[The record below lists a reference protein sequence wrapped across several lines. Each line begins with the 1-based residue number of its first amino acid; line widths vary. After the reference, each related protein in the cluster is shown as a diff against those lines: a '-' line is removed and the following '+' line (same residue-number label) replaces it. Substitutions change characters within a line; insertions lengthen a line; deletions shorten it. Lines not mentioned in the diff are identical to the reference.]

1 MGELWPKE
9 GGGVGKEG
17 GGGQGAEV
25 QGGVCGRVG
34 EKALFFRFFERDPIF
49 YIVLLVVRFPDDLL
63 GKTFMSVGEPDHG
76 GGGVG
81 PLADKCCQV
90 NGKQQQQ

>member
-17 GGGQGAEV
+17 GGEQGAEV
-25 QGGVCGRVG
+25 QGCVCGRVG
-34 EKALFFRFFERDPIF
+34 EKALALFFAFFGRDPIF
-49 YIVLLVVRFPDDLL
+49 YVVLLVIRFPDDLL
-63 GKTFMSVGEPDHG
+63 GKTFMSDHG
-76 GGGVG
+76 VSGVG

-90 NGKQQQQ
+90 NGKQQQSE

>member
-34 EKALFFRFFERDPIF
+34 EKALALFFAFFGRDPIF
-49 YIVLLVVRFPDDLL
+49 YVVLLVIRFPDDLL
-63 GKTFMSVGEPDHG
+63 GKIFMSSEWQT
-76 GGGVG
+76 
-81 PLADKCCQV
+81 AAK
-90 NGKQQQQ
+90 

>member
-1 MGELWPKE
+1 M
-9 GGGVGKEG
+9 
-17 GGGQGAEV
+17 
-25 QGGVCGRVG
+25 CGRVG
-34 EKALFFRFFERDPIF
+34 EKALALFFAFFGRDPIF
-49 YIVLLVVRFPDDLL
+49 YVVLLVVRFPDDPL

-90 NGKQQQQ
+90 NGKQQQSEWIVNMDPEDGENLVVVTEGGNQ

>member
-1 MGELWPKE
+1 MVVW
-9 GGGVGKEG
+9 
-17 GGGQGAEV
+17 
-25 QGGVCGRVG
+25 
-34 EKALFFRFFERDPIF
+34 EKKHFFRLFGRDPIF
-49 YIVLLVVRFPDDLL
+49 YVVLVVVRFPDDLL